1 MRASAGPAVIGL
13 IFLVLLVPVASAFAA
28 ENGEAGPLT
37 LEQCVALALR
47 NHPALRGAT
56 SDVMGARANVSA
68 TRAATLP
75 QLSASGGYSQTG
87 GELSASGSSLTQQG
101 FSTAL
106 GLRQLLFD
114 SGRTSALVRESR
126 SALTATSATRDQVEQ
141 SVVFG
146 ARQAYFGVLAAEQV
160 LAAQTQARDLSA
172 LHLKVGQARY
182 QEGLAPKA
190 DVTKAEVEL
199 ANAELDL
206 IRAQNGVNLAYA
218 TLSNALGL
226 PAMTSLKIAG
236 ALQAS
241 GEQPVLEASL
251 AFSYQ
256 NRPELRRAEAS
267 LQAARSAITVAA
279 SGTRPSLFAT
289 ASANWLDNSSIS
301 GSGWTTGVAVSFPLW
316 DGGGTTA
323 RVRQARAEVESAQAA
338 YDNTKQQVGLE
349 VQQAYLNVVEADQ
362 RVTTAGKLVA
372 QAEENHRIA
381 QGRYEGGVGPMI
393 DVVDAQTALTAA
405 RTSYTQALFDAQ
417 VTRARLDLAMGRPL
431 RTEGASR
438 EK

>member
-1 MRASAGPAVIGL
+1 
-13 IFLVLLVPVASAFAA
+13 
-28 ENGEAGPLT
+28 
-37 LEQCVALALR
+37 
-47 NHPALRGAT
+47 
-56 SDVMGARANVSA
+56 
-68 TRAATLP
+68 
-75 QLSASGGYSQTG
+75 
-87 GELSASGSSLTQQG
+87 LTQQG

-114 SGRTSALVRESR
+114 SGRTSALIRESR

-206 IRAQNGVNLAYA
+206 IRAQNGVSLAYA

-236 ALQAS
+236 ALEAS

-267 LQAARSAITVAA
+267 LQAAHSAITVAA

-323 RVRQARAEVESAQAA
+323 RVRQAHAEVESAQAA

-431 RTEGASR
+431 RTEGAAR